1 MHVYTCSISS
11 MLNICLSFSF
21 YTHTYIHSRE
31 LLLSYFHS
39 FQSED
44 IGVMPQVVPMYT
56 RNKFYPH
63 ASRLLIPV
71 GSTFG
76 LICQQLIHFSKR
88 HLRVS
93 ELANSFQD
101 SSPEYVMYNHIKVP
115 IILVVKLIIYY
126 KSHNQSQTC
135 SCHCL
140 HSFFWHHI
148 TTIVGAVGAGALSV
162 YSSQKY
168 LCHHK

>member
-1 MHVYTCSISS
+1 M
-11 MLNICLSFSF
+11 
-21 YTHTYIHSRE
+21 
-31 LLLSYFHS
+31 
-39 FQSED
+39 
-44 IGVMPQVVPMYT
+44 
-56 RNKFYPH
+56 
-63 ASRLLIPV
+63 
-71 GSTFG
+71 
-76 LICQQLIHFSKR
+76 
-88 HLRVS
+88 S

-168 LCHHK
+168 LCHHKWIRNSSTKMIKCGEWLNRKCVMRILSEINRHIWGTYSHGNITYLHDHITQQLLFFALWVILYTHTYMQTCTHTHNWHICKALC